1 MIDRKMMLFTVGAY
15 RIELIMESSLE
26 TQSLAVKVF
35 AASCTTKGAKFF
47 SWDYYIFF
55 VLYTSFCFG
64 TNLLQGCML

>member
-35 AASCTTKGAKFF
+35 AASCTTKGAKFLF
-47 SWDYYIFF
+47 VGLLYFF
-55 VLYTSFCFG
+55 CPLHLFLFRY
-64 TNLLQGCML
+64 